1 MSATALQI
9 WEKFIPGAEAVR
21 EFWNPAKKEESEK

>member
-1 MSATALQI
+1 MSASAPQI

-21 EFWNPAKKEESEK
+21 EFWGVGKKDGEK